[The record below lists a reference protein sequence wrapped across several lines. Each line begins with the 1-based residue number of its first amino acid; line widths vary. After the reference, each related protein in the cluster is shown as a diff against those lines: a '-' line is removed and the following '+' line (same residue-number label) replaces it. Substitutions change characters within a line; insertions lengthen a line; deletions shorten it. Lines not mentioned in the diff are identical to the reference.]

1 MDINDTIE
9 NAEDHLQD
17 VAQDLF
23 EVGSA
28 LDESREFIQELRDTN
43 TLLRKRG
50 DQWKASALNAFED
63 RHKAW
68 AVNKFLEEQNE
79 ELRAANAGLN
89 KSLDEVL
96 EKLAKIGSRIQKYE
110 SKAIMTDREID
121 DDAYV
126 ARVKR
131 QTAFSLADK
140 LVQDGVVTFETYTRP
155 THIDCAYR
163 DETVTIAQIEVLT

>member
-1 MDINDTIE
+1 MDTNELNKASWAAYEIADTIGD
-9 NAEDHLQD
+9 AED
-17 VAQDLF
+17 
-23 EVGSA
+23 
-28 LDESREFIQELRDTN
+28 FIQDLRDTN
-43 TLLRKRG
+43 TKLRTRG
-50 DQWKASALNAFED
+50 DAWKASALNAFED
-63 RHKAW
+63 RSKAW

-79 ELRAANAGLN
+79 ELRAANTGLN

-96 EKLAKIGSRIQKYE
+96 EKLAKIGSRIRKYE
-110 SKAIMTDREID
+110 SNAIMTDREID

-140 LVQDGVVTFETYTRP
+140 LVQDGVVTFETYTRSTP
-155 THIDCAYR
+155 YAYG